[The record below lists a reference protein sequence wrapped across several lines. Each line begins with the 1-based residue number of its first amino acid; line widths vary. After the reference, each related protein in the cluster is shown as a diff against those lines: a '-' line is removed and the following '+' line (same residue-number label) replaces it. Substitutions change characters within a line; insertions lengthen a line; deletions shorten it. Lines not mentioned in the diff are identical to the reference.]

1 MGACRRAASNFDDD
15 SCMVNKIR
23 AALSDKYNTINI
35 VDWNDSRKGK
45 EEVLSVIDEAIRG
58 CC

>member
-1 MGACRRAASNFDDD
+1 M
-15 SCMVNKIR
+15 NKIR

-35 VDWNDSRKGK
+35 VDWNDSREGK